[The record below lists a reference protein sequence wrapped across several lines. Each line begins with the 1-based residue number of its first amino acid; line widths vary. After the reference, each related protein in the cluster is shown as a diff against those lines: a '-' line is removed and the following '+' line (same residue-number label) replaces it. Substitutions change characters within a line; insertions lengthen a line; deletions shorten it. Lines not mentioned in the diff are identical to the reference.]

1 MSFLRNRSIRT
12 KLIFIILAMT
22 VWSLIF
28 AFSIFVYKDLDIFR
42 RDLVRNFTVLAST
55 VGVNSRAALV
65 FEDPEGAKRI
75 LSSLKEEF
83 QILCAAIYD
92 AENNIFVTYTENS
105 KILFEPPTVLKVGQ
119 FVYTDHTDILQPIMH
134 EGDVVGKIY
143 LRAHMKEF
151 DKRLETYLIV
161 SGLIFVVTLGFTVVF
176 TLRLQSIISKPILSL
191 AQTAKEISKTTD
203 YSIRVQYS
211 SEDELGTLYSGF
223 NDMLEKIEKRE
234 NELAE
239 HRGNLEGLV
248 EKRTLDLA
256 KVISKLGDLNEL
268 KNKFLGIASHDL
280 RNPIYVIRSYSEI
293 LKDCSLGPIN
303 EKQRKL
309 LTKIFD
315 NSEFMR
321 SLLDNLLDISKI
333 ESGTITINKDQNDFN
348 DLTINQIEIHQLLA
362 NKKNISLHFDQEEI
376 LPLDFDKNAI
386 SQVMSNYISNA
397 IKFAPLESHIYIT
410 TKNLSERV
418 QFSVKDEGPGISNE
432 DQKLLFGEFQTLSAK
447 PTGGEKSTGLGLA
460 IVKKLVTLHGGD
472 VRVISE
478 IGQGAT
484 FIFTLPAGK

>member
-1 MSFLRNRSIRT
+1 MSFLRNCSIRT
-12 KLIFIILAMT
+12 KLIVIILALT

-42 RDLVRNFTVLAST
+42 KDLVRNFTVLAST

-75 LSSLKEEF
+75 LSSLKEEL

-92 AENNIFVTYTENS
+92 AENNVFVTYTENS

-134 EGDVVGKIY
+134 DGDVVGKIY

-191 AQTAKEISKTTD
+191 AETAKEISKTTD

-256 KVISKLGDLNEL
+256 KVINKLGDLNEL

-293 LKDCSLGPIN
+293 LRDSTLGPVN
-303 EKQRKL
+303 EKQLKL
-309 LTKIFD
+309 LDKIFD

-321 SLLDNLLDISKI
+321 GLLDNLLDISKI

-362 NKKNISLHFDQEEI
+362 HKKDISLHFGKEEV
-376 LPLDFDKNAI
+376 LPFDFDRNAI
-386 SQVMSNYISNA
+386 SQVMSNYIGNA
-397 IKFAPLESHIYIT
+397 IKFAPLESHVYIT
-410 TKNLSERV
+410 TKTLGERV
-418 QFSVKDEGPGISNE
+418 QFSIKDEGPGISNE

-460 IVKKLVTLHGGD
+460 IAKKLVNLHGGD
-472 VRVISE
+472 VGVISE
-478 IGQGAT
+478 VGRGAT
-484 FIFTLPAGK
+484 FFFTLPAGN

>member
-1 MSFLRNRSIRT
+1 MSFLRNCSIRT
-12 KLIFIILAMT
+12 KLIFIILALT

-42 RDLVRNFTVLAST
+42 KDLVRNFTVLAST

-65 FEDPEGAKRI
+65 FEDPEGAEKI
-75 LSSLKEEF
+75 LSSLKEEL

-92 AENNIFVTYTENS
+92 AENNVFVTYTENS

-134 EGDVVGKIY
+134 DGDVVGKIY

-151 DKRLETYLIV
+151 DKRFETYLTV
-161 SGLIFVVTLGFTVVF
+161 SGSIFLFTLGLTFVL
-176 TLRLQSIISKPILSL
+176 TLKFQSIISKPILSL
-191 AQTAKEISKTTD
+191 AKTAKKISESTD
-203 YSIRVQYS
+203 YSIRVDYT
-211 SEDELGTLYSGF
+211 SEDELGILYSGF
-223 NDMLEKIEKRE
+223 NEMLEKIEKRE

-256 KVISKLGDLNEL
+256 KVVIKLGDMNEL

-280 RNPIYVIRSYSEI
+280 RNPIYIIRSYSEI
-293 LKDCSLGPIN
+293 LRDSSLGPVN

-309 LTKIFD
+309 LNKIFD
-315 NSEFMR
+315 SSEFMR

-333 ESGTITINKDQNDFN
+333 ESGTITINKDRNDFN
-348 DLTINQIEIHQLLA
+348 DLIINQIEIHQLIA
-362 NKKNISLHFDQEEI
+362 KKKNISLHFEKEKI
-376 LPLDFDKNAI
+376 LPLEFDKNAI
-386 SQVMSNYISNA
+386 AQVVDNYIGNA
-397 IKFAPLESHIYIT
+397 IKFTPLDSHIHIT
-410 TKNLSERV
+410 TKNLGERV
-418 QFSVKDEGPGISNE
+418 QFLVKDEGPGISNE

-460 IVKKLVTLHGGD
+460 IAKKLVNLHGGD
-472 VRVISE
+472 VGVISE
-478 IGQGAT
+478 VGQGAT
-484 FIFTLPAGK
+484 FFFTLPAGK